1 MEKRLIYCAF
11 AAKEGFKGSEN
22 LSGQADSLRI
32 YLQNACVCCFT
43 AKKHNPDCD
52 VAFVHNLKT
61 IPDEFVAFFEQYNI
75 LSIYV
80 EYNDFVFPADYKWSL
95 AFYKLCALQY
105 FAEKSA
111 YESVISLDVD
121 TYSIGSLEP
130 CFSVV
135 KDRLVLYNVQH
146 SYNLDAYRRR
156 LDEYSQLY
164 KNGAIP
170 TVYGGEF
177 VAGNKKQ
184 LQKFLKECKTV
195 YNLLQEKGFQTSFGD
210 EFITFCAAEE
220 YQDKIADG
228 APYIRR
234 YWTTDLYYQC
244 FTDHALALRVLHVP
258 NEKNNAF
265 VRLYQYILRTGDVPK
280 NEKVFKMMG
289 FPKVC
294 RPKFWC
300 NIVYQFKRKVK
311 KLFKGK

>member
-1 MEKRLIYCAF
+1 MGKRLIYCAF
-11 AAKEGFKGSEN
+11 ASKEGFKGSEN
-22 LSGQADSLRI
+22 LSGQANSLQI

-61 IPDEFVAFFEQYNI
+61 IPEEFVAFFDKYNI

-80 EYNDFVFPADYKWSL
+80 EYSDFVFPPDYKWSL

-105 FAEKSA
+105 FAEKSS
-111 YESVISLDVD
+111 YESIVSLDVD

-130 CFSVV
+130 CFTLM

-146 SYNLDAYRRR
+146 SYDLDAYRRR
-156 LDEYSQLY
+156 LEEYSQLY
-164 KNGAIP
+164 KSDAIP

-177 VAGNKKQ
+177 IAGNKQ
-184 LQKFLKECKTV
+184 QMQKFLQECQKV
-195 YNLLQEKGFQTSFGD
+195 YNLLQEKDFKTSFGD
-210 EFITFCAAEE
+210 EFITFCAAEK
-220 YQDKIADG
+220 YPDKIADA

-244 FTDHALALRVLHVP
+244 FTDHALALRVVHVP

-265 VRLYQYILRTGDVPK
+265 VRLYRHILRVGDVPK
-280 NEKVFKMMG
+280 NEEVFKMMG
-289 FPKVC
+289 FPTAR
-294 RPKFWC
+294 RPKYWC

-311 KLFKGK
+311 KLFWGN